1 MSTTV
6 IASAAGLSLYLAP
19 WAAGKVDM
27 VALNAVLLRH
37 GLQPR
42 GTDQPNLEFIA
53 AEGLEPERA
62 RMLAEDLR
70 AIGLHVRVR
79 KKLDLERSSRVGQA
93 IGMQFTALPMLMGV
107 LLSVVSTGAMG
118 IDWSL
123 LAFVPPLLL
132 LVANLV
138 AIRVKGSNKLESAS
152 KPANTTGQV
161 SRALLEMRDELPDS
175 LFSRLLTQAQDLEA
189 KVAKNP
195 DSQAAPELE
204 ELAASLRERNDAEV
218 VDQVS
223 ELKQELEEARRAIA
237 EAERSGEQRAD
248 QRAKRS
254 GEQSAEQS
262 AKRNSEKH

>member
-1 MSTTV
+1 
-6 IASAAGLSLYLAP
+6 
-19 WAAGKVDM
+19 
-27 VALNAVLLRH
+27 
-37 GLQPR
+37 
-42 GTDQPNLEFIA
+42 
-53 AEGLEPERA
+53 
-62 RMLAEDLR
+62 
-70 AIGLHVRVR
+70 
-79 KKLDLERSSRVGQA
+79 
-93 IGMQFTALPMLMGV
+93 
-107 LLSVVSTGAMG
+107 
-118 IDWSL
+118 
-123 LAFVPPLLL
+123 VPPLLL

-195 DSQAAPELE
+195 DSQAAQELE